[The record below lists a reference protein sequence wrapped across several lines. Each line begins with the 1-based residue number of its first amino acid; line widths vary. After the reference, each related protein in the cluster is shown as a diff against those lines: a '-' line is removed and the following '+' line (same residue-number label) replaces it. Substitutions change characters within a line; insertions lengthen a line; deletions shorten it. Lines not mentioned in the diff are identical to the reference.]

1 MIIPFLIYPNSFILY
16 LEYLL
21 TFWYTLFALKLIKN
35 PVGFIKYNSL
45 VDGDNYRT
53 AQVFNSRWI
62 LIATQQFTWLNL
74 IATLFHVYFSKNF
87 L

>member
-53 AQVFNSRWI
+53 ARARYLTPDGSSLLHNNS
-62 LIATQQFTWLNL
+62 LD
-74 IATLFHVYFSKNF
+74 
-87 L
+87 